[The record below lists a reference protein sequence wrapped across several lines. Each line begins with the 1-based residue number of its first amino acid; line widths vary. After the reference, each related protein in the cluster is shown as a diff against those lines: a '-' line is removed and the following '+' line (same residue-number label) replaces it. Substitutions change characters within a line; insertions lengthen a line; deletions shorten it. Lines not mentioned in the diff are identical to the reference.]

1 MSRRKDMQGELR
13 AGPVTLAGKSI
24 VPASGYSRLELE
36 RAGLTEKDADRL
48 GLAVDPER
56 RSMVGANVMQLRR
69 LSEI

>member
-1 MSRRKDMQGELR
+1 MSRRNDMQGELP

-36 RAGLTEKDADRL
+36 RAELTEKDADRL
-48 GLAVDPER
+48 GLAVDPDR
-56 RSMVGANVMQLRR
+56 KSMVGANVMQLRR